1 MTVHRSTAILSTVRA
16 VKAMQLPAAMTY
28 GPQAAAA
35 WFVIQTVKAIRG
47 RLVKVTAAGATHVAA
62 DS

>member
-1 MTVHRSTAILSTVRA
+1 VHSSTAILSTVRA

-35 WFVIQTVKAIRG
+35 WFVIQTIKAIRG
-47 RLVKVTAAGATHVAA
+47 RLAMNAGG
-62 DS
+62 